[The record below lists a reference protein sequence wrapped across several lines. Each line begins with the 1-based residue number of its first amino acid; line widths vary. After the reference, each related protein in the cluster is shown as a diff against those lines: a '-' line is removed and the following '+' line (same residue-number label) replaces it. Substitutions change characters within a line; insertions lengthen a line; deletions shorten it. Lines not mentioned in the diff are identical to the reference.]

1 VLLTF
6 PGDNIGKQ
14 VALTIIKIYLTE
26 GWEKA
31 MKALSEWFSTHHIED
46 IPNIT
51 DETQD
56 IWKQQQLYC
65 LQQQINETPATIINR
80 HYLPYIYQ
88 IENLKYVLT

>member
-1 VLLTF
+1 
-6 PGDNIGKQ
+6 
-14 VALTIIKIYLTE
+14 
-26 GWEKA
+26 

-46 IPNIT
+46 IPNNIT

-65 LQQQINETPATIINR
+65 LQQQINETPTIIVNK